1 MTDSARL
8 NKGQNSGR
16 IASRIPTLIDYCNVR
31 GAFKAYLRQL
41 FNSEA
46 AISRLAVS
54 TIGLPQQ
61 PPFHALTNLNPEA
74 QPATPGQGGSSPGD
88 R

>member
-8 NKGQNSGR
+8 NKGQKSDCF
-16 IASRIPTLIDYCNVR
+16 ASRIATLLDYCNVR
-31 GAFKAYLRQL
+31 GAFKAYHRRLL
-41 FNSEA
+41 NSEA

-54 TIGLPQQ
+54 TTGLPQQ
-61 PPFHALTNLNPEA
+61 PPFHALTNLYPEA
-74 QPATPGQGGSSPGD
+74 QPATPGQGSSSPGE